1 VARVFEAATA
11 GTVLARL
18 PLLPADPAEG
28 SGRAAG
34 PLLAEAVAVAS
45 HQAALH
51 AAQAGSG
58 PASGR
63 WPEVLRA
70 YELRARFRPTPH
82 GAFAAVTTAR
92 FSGGPYHLHLAG
104 ELRARSYLAG
114 AWLDALCGRLLED
127 DAVVSAVTFTTS
139 NLVTRRGRRFETQQP
154 AEAGARHVSV
164 RASEAVVILL
174 ARAADA
180 ATAGQLTTA
189 IHQRWPQIPATVIH
203 TCLRDLARDGFLL
216 TSLLPEDV
224 TGDPLAH
231 LLREAPAAAF
241 PPLTR
246 LWSLLTE
253 ADQYQP
259 GAPARLTALQRA
271 RETATM
277 IADVDRPLMTDVTA
291 TAHLDLPAALADQ
304 AVQAAGMLWRI
315 GLTQPPLAGYHERFV
330 ARYGTGRLVPL
341 LEAADPVTGLGL
353 AGIEDQSSPPE
364 PPGRAETLAGLIA
377 DAIAGQHTEAV
388 LDTAVIAAL
397 SHDDPGPP
405 PPTAELIVRVFAA
418 SKDDLAARRLR
429 IAITGGSPAAGSTQG
444 RFRGLLAL
452 PDITCTAEP
461 AVTAEIVTRPARTP
475 GTPLAP
481 PAGHARR
488 IPVGFPP
495 RNGDLLL
502 ETLSL
507 SSNGRHLVLWSS
519 EESRPIMPVAC
530 NRLAPHMLP
539 PIARFLQLTGLAG
552 CYPLSL
558 WSWGTAAA
566 GPFQPRVTYR
576 SVILAPARWL
586 LPAHVRAA
594 AGRKPDWER
603 TLAGW
608 RQHAVVPL
616 PDVVLTHDHDRTLP
630 LDLRRPDDRE
640 LLRRYVHRGV
650 RAVTEPPGGPDAI
663 QGVAEGP
670 HGRHALELVIPLRRT
685 VAARPASRPPVPRP
699 PGSGLHLPGGAWLS
713 LAIPCPA
720 QQQNDLLT
728 GIAALTADMAGLAD
742 CWFWLRYN
750 TTALGQHLRIRF
762 HGDPAVLGGQVLPAV
777 SAWCAGAIRAGQAG
791 GITVEAYE
799 QETERY
805 GGPAAVTAAE
815 RVFAADSSLV
825 LWVIAATS
833 DPARY
838 LIAAATAAA
847 AIARTVAGGDMA
859 ALDGRRLDRAAHQR
873 MAAARQDVR
882 AIAEGVVPYADPA
895 LTAAWL
901 ESLAAYRAAV
911 PPPYRARCASSLIH
925 MHQNRLLGDN
935 TIEPLIRARGAGHGR
950 ATPGPGRHQRAVPGR
965 PGRHR
970 APARP
975 ALRCRSRLRAGR

>member
-1 VARVFEAATA
+1 VARLFELATA
-11 GTVLARL
+11 RTVLARL
-18 PLLPADPAEG
+18 PLLPAEPAEG
-28 SGRAAG
+28 SGHAG
-34 PLLAEAVAVAS
+34 EPLLTEAVAVAS

-51 AAQAGSG
+51 VAPAATR

-92 FSGGPYHLHLAG
+92 FSSGQYRLHLTG
-104 ELRARSYLAG
+104 EVRARSYLAG

-139 NLVTRRGRRFETQQP
+139 NLVTRRGSRFETQQP
-154 AEAGARHVSV
+154 GEAGARHVSV
-164 RASEAVVILL
+164 RASEAVIILL
-174 ARAADA
+174 ASAADG
-180 ATAGQLTTA
+180 ATAWQLTGA
-189 IHQRWPQIPATVIH
+189 IHQRWPQIPAPVIH
-203 TCLRDLARDGFLL
+203 DCLRNLARDGFLL
-216 TSLLPEDV
+216 TSLLPEDI
-224 TGDPLAH
+224 TRDPLAH
-231 LLREAPAAAF
+231 LLHEIPAATAR
-241 PPLTR
+241 PLTR
-246 LWSLLTE
+246 LRSLLAE
-253 ADQYQP
+253 ADQHQP
-259 GAPARLTALQRA
+259 GAPARLAALQRA
-271 RETATM
+271 REAAKV
-277 IADVDRPLMTDVTA
+277 IVDVDRPLMIDVTA
-291 TAHLDLPAALADQ
+291 TAHLDLPAAIADQ
-304 AVQAAGMLWRI
+304 AVEAAGILWRT

-341 LEAADPVTGLGL
+341 LEATDPVTGLGL
-353 AGIEDQSSPPE
+353 ADIEDQPRPPE
-364 PPGRAETLAGLIA
+364 PPGRTETLACLIA
-377 DAIAGQHTEAV
+377 DAIAAQQTEVV

-418 SKDDLAARRLR
+418 SQDDLAARRLR

-444 RFRGLLAL
+444 RFRGLLLL
-452 PDITCTAEP
+452 PDIGYTAEP
-461 AVTAEIVTRPARTP
+461 VVIAEIVARPACTP

-481 PAGHARR
+481 PAGNARR
-488 IPVGFPP
+488 IPVGYQP
-495 RNGDLLL
+495 RDGDLLL
-502 ETLSL
+502 ATLSL

-519 EESRPIMPVAC
+519 GESGPILPVAY

-539 PIARFLQLTGLAG
+539 PMARFLQLTGLAG

-558 WSWGTAAA
+558 WSWGIAAA

-576 SVILAPARWL
+576 SVVLAPARWV

-603 TLAGW
+603 ALAGW
-608 RQHAVVPL
+608 RRHAVIPL

-650 RAVTEPPGGPDAI
+650 RAVTAPPGGPDAI
-663 QGVAEGP
+663 QGVVEGP
-670 HGRHALELVIPLRRT
+670 HGRHVLELVIPLRRT
-685 VAARPASRPPVPRP
+685 AAARPASRPPMPRP
-699 PGSGLHLPGGAWLS
+699 PDSGLYLPGGAWLS
-713 LAIPCPA
+713 LAISCPA

-728 GIAALTADMAGLAD
+728 GIPAMTADLAGLAD
-742 CWFWLRYN
+742 CWFWLRYS
-750 TTALGQHLRIRF
+750 TAALGPHLRIRF

-777 SAWCAGAIRAGQAG
+777 SAWCADAIRAGQAG
-791 GITVEAYE
+791 GLTVEAYE

-805 GGPAAVTAAE
+805 GGPAAITAAE
-815 RVFAADSSLV
+815 HVFAADSSLV
-825 LWVIAATS
+825 LSVIAATS

-838 LIAAATAAA
+838 LAAAAAAAA
-847 AIARTVAGGDMA
+847 AITRAVAEGDMA
-859 ALDGRRLDRAAHQR
+859 ALEGRRLDRAAHQR

-882 AIAEGVVPYADPA
+882 AIAEDVIPYADPA

-901 ESLAAYRAAV
+901 ESLSAYRAAV
-911 PPPYRARCASSLIH
+911 PPPQRARCASSLIH

-935 TIEPLIRARGAGHGR
+935 TIEPLIRALA
-950 ATPGPGRHQRAVPGR
+950 ADTLAA
-965 PGRHR
+965 HR
-970 APARP
+970 VA
-975 ALRCRSRLRAGR
+975 S